1 MRGRITCIKA
11 AERLKLRGR
20 FCWSADSQYD
30 YHRALITMKRAAV
43 FISVVVSAHVLHAA
57 SLDHSVSPS
66 RQFVIYG
73 ADAQL
78 RGAVSSVAERTKSNL
93 LALLRQR
100 DNWAVPIIV
109 NLQPQQANLPEIPP
123 AELRFSQTGFGLKLQ
138 LDLTM
143 SKSFDASLM
152 ERELLR
158 ATLLEMI
165 YRKESHVAAGSF
177 FVEPPDWLID
187 GALAF
192 APGSDREQLVEAL
205 TTADKT
211 ASLETFLGQRR
222 GLLDSAGRTLYRA
235 YSFALVQMLTER
247 KNGPARL
254 AQYIG
259 RLSKASNEPLSDL
272 KAQFP
277 FLLDDAERT
286 WQSAVSRLRNLQTY
300 RLLSFAESDRRLDEL
315 LRVKISETNK
325 PAKLVSLDE
334 IAQRKAS
341 PNEKVALN
349 QLGHDLLSFVA
360 EANPVLRP
368 IAREYQEIIA
378 LLARGN
384 KKRITKRLSRLEVT
398 RKQLGAR
405 MSDIDDYMN
414 WFEATQMKSGSGNF
428 NDYLKAADQS
438 QLSLPKRHD
447 PLTVYVDALEDQFG
461 D

>member
-1 MRGRITCIKA
+1 M
-11 AERLKLRGR
+11 
-20 FCWSADSQYD
+20 
-30 YHRALITMKRAAV
+30 
-43 FISVVVSAHVLHAA
+43 
-57 SLDHSVSPS
+57 SPS

-78 RGAVSSVAERTKSNL
+78 RGAVSSVAERTKTNL

-100 DNWAVPIIV
+100 DNWIVPIVV

-123 AELRFSQTGFGLKLQ
+123 ADLRFSQTGFGLKLQ
-138 LDLTM
+138 LDLM
-143 SKSFDASLM
+143 IAKNLDASLM

-158 ATLLEMI
+158 AILLEMV
-165 YRKESHVAAGSF
+165 YRKESHVAAGSI

-187 GALAF
+187 GVLAL

-211 ASLETFLGQRR
+211 DSLETFLRQRR
-222 GLLDSAGRTLYRA
+222 GPLDSAGRTLYRA
-235 YSFALVQMLTER
+235 YSFALVQMLTDG

-259 RLSKASNEPLSDL
+259 RLSNASNEPLADL

-277 FLLDDAERT
+277 LLLGDAERT
-286 WQSAVSRLRNLQTY
+286 WQLTLSRLRNLQTY
-300 RLLSFAESDRRLDEL
+300 RLLTFAESERRLDEL
-315 LRVKISETNK
+315 LHVKISEANK
-325 PAKLVSLDE
+325 PTKLVSLDE
-334 IAQRKAS
+334 LAQRKAS
-341 PNEKVALN
+341 PSEKMALN

-378 LLARGN
+378 LVARG
-384 KKRITKRLSRLEVT
+384 KRKRIAKRLSRLEVT
-398 RKQLGAR
+398 RKQLAAR

-428 NDYLKAADQS
+428 TDYLKAVDQS
-438 QLSLPKRHD
+438 QLALPKRHD
-447 PLTVYVDALEDQFG
+447 PLSVYVDALEDQFEN
-461 D
+461 

>member
-1 MRGRITCIKA
+1 
-11 AERLKLRGR
+11 
-20 FCWSADSQYD
+20 
-30 YHRALITMKRAAV
+30 MKRAAI
-43 FISVVVSAHVLHAA
+43 FISTVFAAHVLHAA
-57 SLDHSVSPS
+57 SLEHSVSPS

-78 RGAVSSVAERTKSNL
+78 RGAVSSLAERTKTNL

-100 DNWAVPIIV
+100 DNWIVPIVV
-109 NLQPQQANLPEIPP
+109 NLQPQQANRPEIPP
-123 AELRFSQTGFGLKLQ
+123 ADLRFSQTGFGLKLQ
-138 LDLTM
+138 LDLM
-143 SKSFDASLM
+143 IAKNLDASLM

-158 ATLLEMI
+158 AILLEMI
-165 YRKESHVAAGSF
+165 YRKESHVAAGSI

-187 GALAF
+187 GLLVL

-211 ASLETFLGQRR
+211 EPLETFLRQRAR
-222 GLLDSAGRTLYRA
+222 LLDSAGRTLYRA
-235 YSFALVQMLTER
+235 YSFALVQMLTDG

-254 AQYIG
+254 AQYIAH
-259 RLSKASNEPLSDL
+259 LSNASNEPLADL

-277 FLLDDAERT
+277 FLLGDAERT
-286 WQSAVSRLRNLQTY
+286 WQLALSRLRNLQTY
-300 RLLSFAESDRRLDEL
+300 RLLTFTESERRLDEL
-315 LRVKISETNK
+315 LHVKISEANK

-334 IAQRKAS
+334 LAQRKAS
-341 PNEKVALN
+341 PNEKMALN

-378 LLARGN
+378 LVARG
-384 KKRITKRLSRLEVT
+384 KRKRIAKRLSRLEVT
-398 RKQLGAR
+398 RKQLAAR

-428 NDYLKAADQS
+428 TDYLKAVDQS
-438 QLSLPKRHD
+438 QLALPKRHD
-447 PLTVYVDALEDQFG
+447 PLSVYVDALEDQFEN
-461 D
+461 